1 MERGSQVIPLESII
15 TRESAEGAAPELRT
29 RSILSRADVIYAVDA
44 GQDRHILV
52 FGKDK
57 LARIASSDVPEG
69 ARVLR
74 VALGP
79 NRSRL
84 QELLTL
90 VREAKGHHDYAET
103 A

>member
-1 MERGSQVIPLESII
+1 MSRGSPIIPFESII
-15 TRESAEGAAPELRT
+15 NRQPPEEADPSLRT
-29 RSILSRADVIYAVDA
+29 RSILSRADVIYAVDTA
-44 GQDRHILV
+44 KDSHILV

-69 ARVLR
+69 ARILR
-74 VALGP
+74 IALGP

-90 VREAKGHHDYAET
+90 VRDAKGHHDYAET